1 MESNE
6 WTRDQLRG
14 GKGGTVPEQCGIS
27 PKAGPCQDDWAWTE
41 SSAGS
46 VPAVIWLCHF
56 TFISLSFFSWTQGK
70 GPHLF
75 IHQGQCEKRWEQ
87 VCKSGVCEGRWGWE
101 VPGTLV
107 WGQSQTWMRAPIL
120 WLCPALEAAAH
131 CLSQALGLEEGGDSS
146 EASLPAAVVPSCSPQ
161 GWCRRQGSLRVM
173 WQTFSNKTKGVLNKP
188 MAEGRLMEL
197 GCLNSSW
204 RGMAWSEGTWSPCEM
219 GSDGPL

>member
-6 WTRDQLRG
+6 WTRDQLWGR
-14 GKGGTVPEQCGIS
+14 KGGTVPEQCGIS

-56 TFISLSFFSWTQGK
+56 TFVSLGFFSWTQGE

-75 IHQGQCEKRWEQ
+75 THQGQCEKRWEQ
-87 VCKSGVCEGRWGWE
+87 VSKSGVCEGRWGWE

-120 WLCPALEAAAH
+120 WLCPPWKQLPIASH
-131 CLSQALGLEEGGDSS
+131 RHSGWKKVVIQARQVYQLRWCHVVIPRGG
-146 EASLPAAVVPSCSPQ
+146 A
-161 GWCRRQGSLRVM
+161 G
-173 WQTFSNKTKGVLNKP
+173 
-188 MAEGRLMEL
+188 GRLACEL
-197 GCLNSSW
+197 CDRPFLI
-204 RGMAWSEGTWSPCEM
+204 RQKEC
-219 GSDGPL
+219 